1 MKRGLILLT
10 VVLVISISITLIFS
24 RGCRS
29 EVARSMGMADNT
41 PYVNFQKLQERGKD
55 AEQFVKEKK
64 WDTSFCLLADMSMHS
79 GTKRL
84 FVWDFERDTFAQAFL
99 VAHGCGNS
107 AWSLDFSRQEP
118 VFSNVDGSHCSSLG
132 KYQIG
137 ERGYSQ
143 WGIHVKYLLHGL
155 DKTNS
160 NALKRYIVL
169 HSWDAMTDEELF
181 PAGSAESWGCPAV
194 SNNAMEIIDSML
206 KKTDKPVL
214 LWMYAGTSQQR

>member
-1 MKRGLILLT
+1 MKRSIILVT
-10 VVLVISISITLIFS
+10 FVLVISIILTLIFS

-29 EVARSMGMADNT
+29 EVAHTFDVAGNT
-41 PYVNFQKLQERGKD
+41 PVVNFQILQERGKD

-64 WDTSFCLLADMSMHS
+64 WNTSFCLLADLSMHS

-84 FVWDFERDTFAQAFL
+84 FVWDFERDTIARAFL
-99 VAHGCGNS
+99 VAHGCGSS
-107 AWSLDFSRQEP
+107 AWSLDFSRKEP

-132 KYQIG
+132 RYQIG

-143 WGIHVKYLLHGL
+143 WGIHVKYLLHGI

-169 HSWDAMTDEELF
+169 HSWDAMTDEEIF
-181 PAGSAESWGCPAV
+181 PSGSAESWGCPAV
-194 SNNAMEIIDSML
+194 SNNAMETIDSIL

-214 LWMYAGTSQQR
+214 LWMYAGNTQQR